1 MFTQC
6 QCCGFRFEVD
16 IVQLRATYG
25 LVNCGQCGKEFNA
38 ADGLYDEA
46 ISTSKMNTEDFQ
58 VNDSIHSRI
67 DHVLNDELILLS
79 EESEPEWGNIPV
91 PNEEKRYVDEVSHMK
106 TVLNE
111 ENNSSPQHA
120 VVLKSVVHQFVPSS
134 SSIENYQTKNE
145 ENVKEVELLLDNLI
159 EEGGVEQV
167 SKLKKQEVFTGNYQ
181 TKNEENI
188 KEVELLLDNLIEEE
202 GEQVSELEIK
212 EIFTE
217 NYQTK
222 NEESVKE
229 VELLLDSLIEE
240 KGVDQVSELEVLE
253 SLLEAQNE
261 NVKKFSSLDTSE
273 SFLDKQSEN
282 GSEDV
287 EKLSARSDSNTVTWS
302 VAILTMIA
310 LLAFQYTYSARNQL
324 AEHNGLRAPLETM
337 CSVLGCRIPFKKSV
351 NEIQLIYKSVQ
362 EHANIKDAL
371 VVSATYVNKASF
383 VQSYPILELVFF
395 NMEQH
400 IVMKRQFYPYE
411 YLLDK
416 NNIEEGIS
424 PDVSIQALLEIVD
437 PGRDVVN
444 FEFNFL

>member
-120 VVLKSVVHQFVPSS
+120 VVLESVVHQFVPSS

-261 NVKKFSSLDTSE
+261 NVKKL
-273 SFLDKQSEN
+273 FLVRYF
-282 GSEDV
+282 GV
-287 EKLSARSDSNTVTWS
+287 LSGQT
-302 VAILTMIA
+302 
-310 LLAFQYTYSARNQL
+310 
-324 AEHNGLRAPLETM
+324 E
-337 CSVLGCRIPFKKSV
+337 
-351 NEIQLIYKSVQ
+351 
-362 EHANIKDAL
+362 
-371 VVSATYVNKASF
+371 
-383 VQSYPILELVFF
+383 
-395 NMEQH
+395 
-400 IVMKRQFYPYE
+400 
-411 YLLDK
+411 
-416 NNIEEGIS
+416 
-424 PDVSIQALLEIVD
+424 
-437 PGRDVVN
+437 
-444 FEFNFL
+444 